1 MSVASHHPL
10 RVLSA
15 DDHPVN
21 LRYLELL
28 LKGDG
33 HEVHNC
39 ADGQQALD
47 AARAQVFDV
56 VLMDLHMP
64 VMDGATAI
72 AAIRAL
78 PAPHGSM
85 RSIAITADTAE
96 SARQRLMEAG
106 ANGFL
111 AKPVT
116 PQALRAAMTEPLQA
130 AATAPAPVAYPA
142 SGTPPTV
149 DAERL
154 AELRELMPADA
165 LQALMQEVMEAP
177 AGSLATLLTLLDAEG
192 AGMPAPGGTQALA
205 EAAHKLKGSAMMLGL
220 SALHRVAGLAEKRLR
235 APDAGPAVALA
246 LAAAVRDQAART
258 RTALRARLP
267 I

>member
-39 ADGQQALD
+39 ADDHQALD

-85 RSIAITADTAE
+85 RIIAITADTAE

-116 PQALRAAMTEPLQA
+116 PQALRAAM
-130 AATAPAPVAYPA
+130 
-142 SGTPPTV
+142 
-149 DAERL
+149 

-165 LQALMQEVMEAP
+165 LQALMHEVMEAP

-220 SALHRVAGLAEKRLR
+220 SALHRVAGLAEQRLR
-235 APDAGPAVALA
+235 APGAGPAVALA

-267 I
+267 T

>member
-1 MSVASHHPL
+1 MSVASRHPL

-28 LKGDG
+28 LRGDG

-85 RSIAITADTAE
+85 RIIAITADTAE
-96 SARQRLMEAG
+96 SARQRLMDAG

-116 PQALRAAMTEPLQA
+116 PQALRAAMTESLQA
-130 AATAPAPVAYPA
+130 AATAPVAPPA
-142 SGTPPTV
+142 SDTPPTV

-165 LQALMQEVMEAP
+165 LQALMHEVMEAP
-177 AGSLATLLTLLDAEG
+177 TGSLATLLTLLDAEG

-220 SALHRVAGLAEKRLR
+220 SALHRVAGLAEQRLR
-235 APDAGPAVALA
+235 APGAGPAVALA
-246 LAAAVRDQAART
+246 FAAALRDQAART

-267 I
+267 T